1 MKKLCMTLVLVLL
14 NTGSLLAS
22 VEINLA
28 RKVVVD
34 SEYMKLSDIAS
45 IRGENA
51 VKINKVFLGPSPRNG
66 TSETFLRSDI
76 LERLRGLG
84 LGNEVTFTGSLG
96 TSVSR
101 NSGNT
106 GIATAS
112 DSKVAQELLATTPKK
127 RDVAVVKN
135 KIDKKDYIVK
145 AQKAAAVDLIRAA
158 IKDFVAGKINSDLQ
172 IVMHTKL
179 NKFDLDGN
187 IGTKARVE
195 GVERGKIPGHATL
208 AVVFSSDSQVSGYA
222 SVDVN
227 IDMDAQ
233 VMVLAR
239 SVKKGDIIRAQDLVL
254 KNVSYKPDLIL
265 ENVKPQDIV
274 GTMALKNVR
283 SGVPVSAAYFGKPL
297 DVEKGQMVTVLVKG
311 KGFLIK
317 EMALA
322 LNSGNTGDTIK
333 VESVVNK
340 SVYPVRVTGRNKAD
354 MPINAL

>member
-1 MKKLCMTLVLVLL
+1 MKKLWMTLVFVLL
-14 NTGSLLAS
+14 NTSSLLAS

-28 RKVVVD
+28 RTIVVD

-45 IRGENA
+45 IQGDNA
-51 VKINKVFLGPSPRNG
+51 AKINKVFLGPSPRNG
-66 TSETFLRSDI
+66 TSMTFLRSDI

-84 LGNEVTFTGSLG
+84 LGKDVNFTGSLG
-96 TSVSR
+96 VSVTR
-101 NSGNT
+101 NRGNISSLKNVDT
-106 GIATAS
+106 KAEQ
-112 DSKVAQELLATTPKK
+112 KVLTTIPKK
-127 RDVAVVKN
+127 RAEQAINNND
-135 KIDKKDYIVK
+135 DTEDYLVK

-158 IKDFVAGKINSDLQ
+158 VKEFVASKVNSDLQ

-179 NKFDLDGN
+179 NRFDLDGSSGN
-187 IGTKARVE
+187 KARVE

-208 AVVFSSDSQVSGYA
+208 AVVFSSDSQISGYA

-227 IDMDAQ
+227 IDMDAK
-233 VMVLAR
+233 VLVLAR
-239 SVKKGDIIRAQDLVL
+239 SIKKGDIIRKQDLAF
-254 KNVSYKPDLIL
+254 KNISYKPDLIL
-265 ENVKPQDIV
+265 ENVNPRDIV

-297 DVEKGQMVTVLVKG
+297 DVEKGQMITVLVKG
-311 KGFLIK
+311 HGFLIK

-322 LNSGNTGDTIK
+322 LNSGNAGETIK

-340 SVYPVRVTGRNKAD
+340 SIYPVRITGRNKAD